1 MAEETLATFSVQR
14 LTILD
19 EQGNVDAALLPDL
32 SKADIRRMYESMVL
46 MRTFDQQAVNLQREG
61 RLGTYP
67 PHLGQEAAQVG
78 SAYALQ
84 SADWVFPSFREMG
97 VHLTLGYPADLLLR
111 YWAGDEEGQVPPEHL
126 NIFPICVSVGT
137 QIPHAVGAAM
147 AARYRGD
154 PVAMVTYFGD
164 GATSK
169 GDFHEGLN
177 LAGVLRLPNVFI
189 CQNNQWAISIP
200 LKGQTASDSLAQK
213 AIAYGFPGVQV
224 DGNDVFA
231 VYRATAEALAR
242 ARSGAGPTLIE
253 CLTFRMADHTTADD
267 AGRYRQPD
275 EVAAWRERDPLR
287 RLELF
292 MTARGLW
299 DVGYGQSSREAAEA
313 VVAAAIRTM
322 EAAPPPE
329 RAAMFR
335 HTAASLSP
343 RQIDQLEGT

>member
-1 MAEETLATFSVQR
+1 MAEVTIATFNVQR

-19 EQGNVDAALLPDL
+19 ENGSADCALLPDL
-32 SKADIRRMYESMVL
+32 ADADICRMYETMVL
-46 MRTFDQQAVNLQREG
+46 VRTFDQQAVNLQREG

-67 PHLGQEAAQVG
+67 PHLGQEATQVG
-78 SAYALQ
+78 SAFALQ
-84 SADWVFPSFREMG
+84 PADWVFPSFREIG

-111 YWAGDEEGQVPPEHL
+111 YWAGDEEGQCPPEHL

-147 AARYRGD
+147 AASYRGD
-154 PVAMVTYFGD
+154 PVAMVAYFGD

-200 LKGQTASDSLAQK
+200 LKGQTASASLAQK
-213 AIAYGFPGVQV
+213 AIAYGFPGIQV
-224 DGNDVFA
+224 DGNDIFA
-231 VYRATAEALAR
+231 VYRATREALAR
-242 ARSGAGPTLIE
+242 ARSGGGPTLIE

-267 AGRYRQPD
+267 AGRYRSPD
-275 EVAAWRERDPLR
+275 EVDVWRGRDPLR

-292 MTARGLW
+292 MAARGLW
-299 DVGYGQSSREAAEA
+299 DEEYGRRSRDAAEA
-313 VVAAAIRTM
+313 VVTAAVKAM
-322 EAAPPPE
+322 EAAPHPE
-329 RAAMFR
+329 RVAMFR

-343 RQIDQLEGT
+343 RQNTQLEGG

>member
-1 MAEETLATFSVQR
+1 MAEEKIATFNVPR
-14 LTILD
+14 LSILD
-19 EQGNVDAALLPDL
+19 ENGNVDAALMPDL
-32 SKADIRRMYESMVL
+32 AGADIRRLYETMVL
-46 MRTFDQQAVNLQREG
+46 MRSFDQQAVNLQREG

-78 SAYALQ
+78 SAFALEPT
-84 SADWVFPSFREMG
+84 DWVFPSFREMG

-111 YWAGDEEGQVPPEHL
+111 YWGGDEEGQCPPQHL
-126 NIFPICVSVGT
+126 NIFPICVSVST

-154 PVAMVTYFGD
+154 PVAMVAYFGD

-177 LAGVLRLPNVFI
+177 LAGVFRLPNVFI

-200 LKGQTASDSLAQK
+200 LKGQTAAASLAQK
-213 AIAYGFPGVQV
+213 AIAYGFPGIQV

-231 VYRATAEALAR
+231 VYRATHEALVR
-242 ARSGAGPTLIE
+242 ARSGSGPTLIE

-267 AGRYRQPD
+267 AGRYRQPE
-275 EVAAWRERDPLR
+275 EVAAWRGRDPLR

-292 MTARGLW
+292 MAARGMW
-299 DVGYGQSSREAAEA
+299 DEDYDLKTKAASEEK
-313 VVAAAIRTM
+313 VAAAARAM
-322 EAAPPPE
+322 EAAPPPQ
-329 RAAMFR
+329 RDAMFR
-335 HTAASLSP
+335 HTVASLSL
-343 RQIDQLEGT
+343 RQSAQLEGA

>member
-1 MAEETLATFSVQR
+1 MAEETIATFNVPR

-19 EQGNVDAALLPDL
+19 ENGTVDTPLMPNLAD
-32 SKADIRRMYESMVL
+32 ADIRRMYENMVL

-78 SAYALQ
+78 SAMALQ

-97 VHLTLGYPADLLLR
+97 VHLTLGYPADLLFR
-111 YWAGDEEGQVPPEHL
+111 YWAGDEEGQCPPEQL

-137 QIPHAVGAAM
+137 QIPHAVGTAM
-147 AARYRGD
+147 AARYRND
-154 PVAMVTYFGD
+154 PAVMVTYFGD

-169 GDFHEGLN
+169 GDFHEALN
-177 LAGVLRLPNVFI
+177 LAGVLKLPNVFI

-200 LKGQTASDSLAQK
+200 LKGQTAAESLAQK
-213 AIAYGFPGVQV
+213 AIAYGFPGIQV

-231 VYRATAEALAR
+231 VYRATSEALAR
-242 ARSGAGPTLIE
+242 ARSGNGPTLIE

-267 AGRYRQPD
+267 AARYRSPE
-275 EVAAWRERDPLR
+275 EVAVWRGRDPLR

-292 MTARGLW
+292 MAARGLW
-299 DVGYGQSSREAAEA
+299 DEAYGQSSRAAAEET
-313 VVAAAIRTM
+313 VAAAVRAM
-322 EAAPPPE
+322 EAAPLPE
-329 RAAMFR
+329 RSAMFR
-335 HTAASLSP
+335 HTAADLSP
-343 RQIDQLEGT
+343 RQIAQLEEA